1 MATPAPPTDS
11 VPSVGSK
18 VTLIGLV
25 GRAELNGAI
34 GTVVVA
40 FDPARGRVGV
50 KVKGEAKPLALRP
63 ANLAPIPRSA
73 AATGGAAV
81 KPPEKVKIPPVG
93 RQKFVYDGQTV
104 YEWEQ
109 TLDDVKIYIAPPP
122 GLAAADMEITIAER
136 ELKVGLRGADRPF
149 LHERFPSV
157 VKVVDS
163 WWMLDDGEIEIQLT
177 KMRKA
182 EMWPCALAGHGEV
195 RACSRHANSLLL
207 ALRRPPACNH
217 AHNLALR
224 SALRS
229 PPHLA
234 PHTHSTQ
241 MDVFTREQVQ
251 KSMMLERFGE
261 ENPGFDFSGAEFSGS
276 CPDPRNFMGGVK
288 HQR

>member
-1 MATPAPPTDS
+1 MASPAPPTDS
-11 VPSVGSK
+11 VPIVGTK

-122 GLAAADMEITIAER
+122 GLAAADMGITIAER

-195 RACSRHANSLLL
+195 RASRTVGTRTRCCSRCAAHLL
-207 ALRRPPACNH
+207 ATMPTTLSYDPPYD
-217 AHNLALR
+217 
-224 SALRS
+224 
-229 PPHLA
+229 PH
-234 PHTHSTQ
+234 PTSHHTHTQ
-241 MDVFTREQVQ
+241 RRWTCSLVSKYR
-251 KSMMLERFGE
+251 R
-261 ENPGFDFSGAEFSGS
+261 A
-276 CPDPRNFMGGVK
+276 
-288 HQR
+288 